1 MEFPVYIH
9 KTSFDL
15 LLSNICRV
23 TTETGTRLKE
33 MLAFK
38 ESSKNVKLG
47 AGFLRF
53 PWFLFCV
60 MGFICSELS
69 PIHHARP
76 SEPSKQTP
84 QLLLPFISGK

>member
-1 MEFPVYIH
+1 
-9 KTSFDL
+9 
-15 LLSNICRV
+15 
-23 TTETGTRLKE
+23 

-38 ESSKNVKLG
+38 ASLKKRK
-47 AGFLRF
+47 AGSWLPALPSF
-53 PWFLFCV
+53 PRCV
-60 MGFICSELS
+60 MGFICCEPS